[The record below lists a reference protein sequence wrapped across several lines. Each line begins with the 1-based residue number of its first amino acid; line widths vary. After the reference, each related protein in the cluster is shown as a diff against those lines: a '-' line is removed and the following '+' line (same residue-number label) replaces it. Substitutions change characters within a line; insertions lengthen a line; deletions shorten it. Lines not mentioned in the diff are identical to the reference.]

1 MRTLHKLATQ
11 SAHREF
17 FNVSGGT
24 HNDTFEVAGIEYY
37 RRLAAFVKEH
47 VARAKGPSAASSSS
61 VSGSGGRE
69 VAPEEVRSASGS
81 PAGSSSTTDDEYLFV
96 DKDSESVALPTM
108 TTNFQ
113 VK

>member
-37 RRLAAFVKEH
+37 RRLAAFIKDH
-47 VARAKGPSAASSSS
+47 VARAKTPAGGAS
-61 VSGSGGRE
+61 SGSGSGASRE
-69 VAPEEVRSASGS
+69 VVPEEVRSGSVS
-81 PAGSSSTTDDEYLFV
+81 PAGSTTDEEYLFV
-96 DKDSESVALPTM
+96 DKDSENVALPTM